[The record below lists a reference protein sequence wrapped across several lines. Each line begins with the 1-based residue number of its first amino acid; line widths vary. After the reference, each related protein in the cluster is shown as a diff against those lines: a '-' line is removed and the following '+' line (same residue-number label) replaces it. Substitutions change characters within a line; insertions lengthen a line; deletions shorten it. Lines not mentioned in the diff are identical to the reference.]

1 MILIPFEC
9 RSEVSTRSA
18 KNEAISSRL
27 GFTVWLT
34 GLPGAGKTTLA
45 RLLTTTLRQ
54 QELSV
59 ELLDGDELRRTL
71 TKDLGFSRDDRLE
84 NIRRIASVA
93 AGITQ
98 AGGIAVVAAIA
109 PYAEARAAAR
119 RTIERYLE
127 VYVRCPLAVCMQRDP
142 KGLYAKAQR
151 GEVVGLT
158 GLSDPYEEP
167 THPDVIVDT
176 DGVTPTQC
184 VKAILVA
191 VQGTGKNLV
200 QSIQR

>member
-1 MILIPFEC
+1 MNTVQRRRLLAAEI
-9 RSEVSTRSA
+9 S
-18 KNEAISSRL
+18 NWDDAIHARPGL
-27 GFTVWLT
+27 TIWLT

-45 RLLTTTLRQ
+45 RLVATALQRQ
-54 QELSV
+54 GLPV
-59 ELLDGDELRRTL
+59 EVLDGDELRRTL
-71 TKDLGFSRDDRLE
+71 TKDLGFSRENRLE

-93 AGITQ
+93 AEITRVS
-98 AGGIAVVAAIA
+98 GIAVVAAIA

-119 RTIERYLE
+119 RTIEHYME

-176 DGVTPTQC
+176 DRLAPTQC

-191 VQGTGKNLV
+191 LQGTGKNLV
-200 QSIQR
+200 QFNQG